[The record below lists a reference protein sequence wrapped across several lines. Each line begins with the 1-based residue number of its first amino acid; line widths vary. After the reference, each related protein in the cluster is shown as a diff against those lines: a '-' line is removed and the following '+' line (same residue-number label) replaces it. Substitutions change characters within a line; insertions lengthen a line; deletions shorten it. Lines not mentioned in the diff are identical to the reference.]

1 MKPNSHPFPRG
12 EDRVGLSIKAKQ
24 ISLSDFLKLNE
35 KKRVDEEIYEKKKQ
49 GTQHAEMIAI
59 SKILEGHPLSV
70 FCETDLYVTVE
81 PCIMCASAL
90 RQIGI
95 RKVFYGCSNER
106 FGGTGGV
113 LSVHSEYVK

>member
-1 MKPNSHPFPRG
+1 MGSGGGRG
-12 EDRVGLSIKAKQ
+12 EVLSYKKQ
-24 ISLSDFLKLNE
+24 NRSLYPFETGFLKKRIDG
-35 KKRVDEEIYEKKKQ
+35 KKFCAEKKKQ
-49 GTQHAEMIAI
+49 GTLHAEMIAI
-59 SKILEGHPLSV
+59 SKILEKHCPSV

-90 RQIGI
+90 RQLGI

-113 LSVHSEYVK
+113 LSVHSG

>member
-1 MKPNSHPFPRG
+1 MKRNSHPFPRG
-12 EDRVGLSIKAKQ
+12 EEWVSLSIKAKQ
-24 ISLSDFLKLNE
+24 ISLSDALKLNE
-35 KKRVDEEIYEKKKQ
+35 KNVLMKKFTKKKQ

-113 LSVHSEYVK
+113 LSVHSE